1 VDRGVVL
8 SPDGRV
14 AVEELQ
20 LEPPGAGEALVR
32 IEASGVCHTDLHIIR
47 TGGWR
52 QVPPIVL
59 GHEGAGVVEAVGEGV
74 HHVGVGDRV
83 VVGWR
88 SPCGEC
94 PWCRRGAR
102 HLCRTPPGPGERM
115 RLSNGSGE
123 RRRRCPPSRHV

>member
-8 SPDGRV
+8 TPAGRV
-14 AVEELQ
+14 TVEALE
-20 LEPPGAGEALVR
+20 LEPPGEGEALIR
-32 IEASGVCHTDLHIIR
+32 IEASGVCHTDLHIVR

-74 HHVGVGDRV
+74 QHVGVGERV

-88 SPCGEC
+88 APICAGRLPGRESGCGS
-94 PWCRRGAR
+94 
-102 HLCRTPPGPGERM
+102 RTAP
-115 RLSNGSGE
+115 
-123 RRRRCPPSRHV
+123 